1 MIAVWMLY
9 CVGIGL
15 AFVVVGHALERVL
28 HFAGRPTRW
37 AWVIAMALDMRGR
50 AQLLTLFFPVSRSDP
65 HLMR

>member
-1 MIAVWMLY
+1 MRARWT
-9 CVGIGL
+9 
-15 AFVVVGHALERVL
+15 VVGGSTLVVALC
-28 HFAGRPTRW
+28 W